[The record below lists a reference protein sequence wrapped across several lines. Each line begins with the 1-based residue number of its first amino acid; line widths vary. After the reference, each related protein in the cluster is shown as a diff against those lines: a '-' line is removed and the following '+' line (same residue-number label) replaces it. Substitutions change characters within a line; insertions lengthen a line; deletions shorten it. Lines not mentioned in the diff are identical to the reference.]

1 MSFVKQSGFGRKAS
15 NLSLD
20 NGTGFGVEPV
30 LGNAT
35 RDAAVFVSL
44 SSHGYTL
51 LKRGAS
57 DAHFLIALQLP
68 TKQPGVASAP

>member
-20 NGTGFGVEPV
+20 NGAGFGVEPV

-51 LKRGAS
+51 
-57 DAHFLIALQLP
+57 
-68 TKQPGVASAP
+68 

>member
-1 MSFVKQSGFGRKAS
+1 MSFVKPTNLRIGDAS

-20 NGTGFGVEPV
+20 NGASFGVDLV

-51 LKRGAS
+51 LGPVA
-57 DAHFLIALQLP
+57 QL
-68 TKQPGVASAP
+68 VRARA